1 MFRGNVAVG
10 LPADLIRNRPDI
22 RQAERQL
29 ASATADIGVAEAALY
44 PSLKFSGSVSI
55 SASTTSV
62 ASWSLAPILTLPVFD
77 GGAGKARVNL
87 AESEARS
94 QYQAYKQTVLEA
106 IEEVENGLVNVQRE
120 QRRRASLVASVESYK
135 TALALIQERYSAG
148 SASLQ
153 DVLDAQRSLYSAR
166 EAYAQSATALVSA
179 YAALCK
185 ALGGGW
191 QADPNNG
198 SSS

>member
-1 MFRGNVAVG
+1 M
-10 LPADLIRNRPDI
+10 
-22 RQAERQL
+22 
-29 ASATADIGVAEAALY
+29 
-44 PSLKFSGSVSI
+44 
-55 SASTTSV
+55 
-62 ASWSLAPILTLPVFD
+62 
-77 GGAGKARVNL
+77 NL